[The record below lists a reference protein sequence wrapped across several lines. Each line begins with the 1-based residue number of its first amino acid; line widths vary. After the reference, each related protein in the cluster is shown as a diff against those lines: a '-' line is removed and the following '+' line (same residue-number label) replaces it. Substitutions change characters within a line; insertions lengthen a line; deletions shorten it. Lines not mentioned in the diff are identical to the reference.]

1 MFDVGFWELLLIG
14 VVGLLVVGPER
25 LPEFARTVGRWV
37 GQAQRMVRSVRAD
50 IERELETEN
59 LRSMINQ
66 QDEQIQELKG
76 MVKEVRDDT
85 EASVGADTLSE
96 EFGRMQK
103 ELTRDVSDDAAG
115 GTQQNDAAPAETTQ
129 LPADDTTPAVAETAD
144 TAEAGDKKP

>member
-25 LPEFARTVGRWV
+25 LPEFARTIGRWV

-66 QDEQIQELKG
+66 QEEQIQELKG
-76 MVKEVRDDT
+76 MVSEVRDET
-85 EASVGADTLSE
+85 EASIGADTLSK
-96 EFGRMQK
+96 EFDRMQK
-103 ELTRDVSDDAAG
+103 ELTSDVSENAG
-115 GTQQNDAAPAETTQ
+115 DGAPQSDVAPADTAQ
-129 LPADDTTPAVAETAD
+129 LPADDTTPAVAETVD
-144 TAEAGDKKP
+144 TAEAGDKKS